1 MCGYGG
7 KATNEWG
14 AKGSG
19 LVVGKLT
26 VRLDKE
32 VVTTMVNLIG

>member
-7 KATNEWG
+7 KVTNEWG
-14 AKGSG
+14 AKGSR
-19 LVVGKLT
+19 LVVGELT

-32 VVTTMVNLIG
+32 VVPR